1 MNGLNVGGSNFLGD
15 SLGILGIVGD
25 NIFFLIVRFV
35 MYMKLLTSF
44 LFKIRRMFC
53 YWIKWIM

>member
-1 MNGLNVGGSNFLGD
+1 MIGLNVGGNNFLGD

-35 MYMKLLTSF
+35 MYMKLLISF
-44 LFKIRRMFC
+44 LF
-53 YWIKWIM
+53 